1 MKLLPICLAVSV
13 LFLQNVKS
21 QDSLKPKLNGARHP
35 VYTAMFYLLGGQT
48 MKATLMAMNDSSV
61 FIYQKS
67 SAGRDPFHKVNI
79 YAESQ
84 WESYN
89 YKFIES
95 VKVNNKKIRGWLIP
109 TSIVAGIIGGTVI
122 GKNSAHGSGWDG
134 AYSAFGNIFLGAI
147 LGGALGTLT
156 GLAVSSALD
165 KKYMINGDWKS
176 LEEIKASLK
185 Y

>member
-1 MKLLPICLAVSV
+1 MKSLAVCLVVSV
-13 LFLQNVKS
+13 LFLQNTKS
-21 QDSLKPKLNGARHP
+21 QDSLKPKLNEARYP
-35 VYTAMFYLLGGQT
+35 VYTARFYLLGGQN
-48 MKATLMAMNDSSV
+48 MKAKLMLIKDSSF

-67 SAGRDPFHKVNI
+67 SAGRDPFHKTNI

-84 WESYN
+84 WERYN

-95 VKVNNKKIRGWLIP
+95 IKVNNKKIRGWLIP
-109 TSIVAGIIGGTVI
+109 TSIVAGVIGGAVI
-122 GKNSAHGSGWDG
+122 GKNSAHGSGWESVP
-134 AYSAFGNIFLGAI
+134 SAFNIFLGAI
-147 LGGALGTLT
+147 LGGGIGTLT

-176 LEEIKASLK
+176 LEEMKASLK